1 MATKILLKKS
11 SVAGRVPAA
20 GDIDY
25 GELAIN
31 YADGKIYYKASDNS
45 VNVFLDSAG
54 VETIADARISG
65 GASAIRS
72 KFSAVDLGGSGT
84 FSYDSST
91 GVFSYTGITDAQI
104 HSTFSAGGDL
114 SYDSGTGQ
122 FSINVADIYTQAN
135 FDSDLG
141 QSTTDNLPEGSTNL
155 YFTNDRVDARMDSA
169 RLAVLLPEYATETN
183 TLTMANK
190 TLTNPKFGDSSQLFT
205 SLFHNISLNKNET
218 YGDSAETSF
227 AFFSG
232 DSSRDASIV
241 LGVDNRTAHAIGNVQ
256 DRANN
261 TNDLYISVG
270 DNASSIKFTRRALEG
285 STINWDGE
293 TFTGDLLMRMD
304 ADGKIHIPKDTN
316 ATSRTSAAVTI
327 LGGLGVDRDI
337 RAYDV
342 YASGDLRAQGSII
355 GDVTGTVSDVSNHTT
370 NDITEG
376 DSNFYYTS
384 VRFDSDFA
392 AKSTDDLS
400 EGTNLYYTVARGDS
414 DAKNAISVTD
424 NGGDGSLSYDAV
436 TGVISYTGP
445 NAGEVRAHMVAGTGV
460 LYDSSNGVISIG
472 QSVSTSDSVQFS
484 GGTFNGN
491 VTINGNL
498 NITGSQTTNEYIDL
512 RISEPLIKVADSST
526 DDIYDLGLVGR
537 YSDDGGTT
545 IRRAGFIRDA
555 SNGEWYVFA
564 GLIQNGLD
572 SSDPDKTINIDDSSV
587 EYPIWNFGGL
597 RGQYLGF
604 DSDFRAFSTDYT
616 LYESDFTAVPAGRY
630 ALNSENGSFN
640 ITLPASPTLGDYI
653 RLIDAGNLTTNTVTL
668 LRNGST
674 IEDQADDMELDVG
687 QNIIEVLFINNTWQ
701 VYAAI
706 GQKGPK
712 GDKGD
717 SADTSGFV
725 SPAQSIA
732 YSIALG

>member
-54 VETIADARISG
+54 VETIADARLSG
-65 GASAIRS
+65 GSSTIRS

-91 GVFSYTGITDAQI
+91 GVFSYTGITDTQI
-104 HSTFSAGGDL
+104 HSIFSAGGDL

-122 FSINVADIYTQAN
+122 FSINVEDIYTQAN

-141 QSTTDNLPEGSTNL
+141 QSDTDNLPEGSTNL
-155 YFTNDRVDARMDSA
+155 YYTDARVDARMDSA

-285 STINWDGE
+285 NTINWDGE

-327 LGGLGVDRDI
+327 TGGLGVDRDI

-370 NDITEG
+370 NDIAEG
-376 DSNFYYTS
+376 DSNLYYTS
-384 VRFDSDFA
+384 VRFDSDFG

-400 EGTNLYYTVARGDS
+400 EGTSLYYTVARADS

-424 NGGDGSLSYDAV
+424 NGGDGSLSYDAT

-472 QSVSTSDSVQFS
+472 QSVGTSDSVQFS

-498 NITGSQTTNEYIDL
+498 NISGSQTTNEYIDL

-630 ALNSENGSFN
+630 ALDTTNGTFN

-653 RLIDAGNLTTNTVTL
+653 RLIDAGNLTTNSVTL

>member
-1 MATKILLKKS
+1 
-11 SVAGRVPAA
+11 
-20 GDIDY
+20 
-25 GELAIN
+25 
-31 YADGKIYYKASDNS
+31 
-45 VNVFLDSAG
+45 
-54 VETIADARISG
+54 
-65 GASAIRS
+65 
-72 KFSAVDLGGSGT
+72 
-84 FSYDSST
+84 
-91 GVFSYTGITDAQI
+91 
-104 HSTFSAGGDL
+104 
-114 SYDSGTGQ
+114 
-122 FSINVADIYTQAN
+122 
-135 FDSDLG
+135 
-141 QSTTDNLPEGSTNL
+141 
-155 YFTNDRVDARMDSA
+155 MDSA

-218 YGDSAETSF
+218 FGDSANTALS
-227 AFFSG
+227 FFSG
-232 DSSRDASIV
+232 DSSRDASIA
-241 LGVDNRTAHAIGNVQ
+241 LGIDNVIAHGIGSTRDRLNDEGTFYIGLGDQATGFKITNNVDQSNRLLFDFGDDLFTLDKDGKAHFP
-256 DRANN
+256 NN
-261 TNDLYISVG
+261 TQ
-270 DNASSIKFTRRALEG
+270 
-285 STINWDGE
+285 
-293 TFTGDLLMRMD
+293 
-304 ADGKIHIPKDTN
+304 
-316 ATSRTSAAVTI
+316 ATSRTAAAVTI
-327 LGGLGVDRDI
+327 LGGLGVDKDI
-337 RAYDV
+337 RAFDV

-376 DSNFYYTS
+376 DSNLYYTS
-384 VRFDSDFA
+384 VRFDSDFN

-400 EGTNLYYTVARGDS
+400 EGTSLYYTVARADS

-436 TGVISYTGP
+436 TGVITYTGP

-472 QSVSTSDSVQFS
+472 QSVGTSDSVQFS

-498 NITGSQTTNEYIDL
+498 NISGSQTTNEYIDL

-555 SNGEWYVFA
+555 STGEWHVFA

-572 SSDPDKTINIDDSSV
+572 SSDPDKTINIDDSSI

-604 DSDFRAFSTDYT
+604 DSDFRVFSTDYT

-630 ALNSENGSFN
+630 ALDTTNGEFN

-653 RLIDAGNLTTNTVTL
+653 RLIDAGNLTTNPVTL

-674 IEDQADDMELDVG
+674 IEDQAQDMCLDVG

>member
-91 GVFSYTGITDAQI
+91 GVFSYTGITDNQI
-104 HSTFSAGGDL
+104 HGIFSAGGDL

-122 FSINVADIYTQAN
+122 FSINVEDIYTQAN

-256 DRANN
+256 DRVNN

-285 STINWDGE
+285 NTINWDGE

-355 GDVTGTVSDVSNHTT
+355 GDVTGTVSDVSNHST
-370 NDITEG
+370 NDISEG
-376 DSNFYYTS
+376 DSNLYYTS

-392 AKSTDDLS
+392 DKSTDDLS
-400 EGTNLYYTVARGDS
+400 EGTSLYYTVARADS

-445 NAGEVRAHMVAGTGV
+445 NAGEVRAHMVAGTGI

-472 QSVSTSDSVQFS
+472 QPVGTGDSVQFS

-555 SNGEWYVFA
+555 SSGEWHVFA

-630 ALNSENGSFN
+630 ALDATNGSFN

-653 RLIDAGNLTTNTVTL
+653 RLIDAGNLTTNSVTL

>member
-1 MATKILLKKS
+1 MTTKIIHKKS
-11 SVAGRVPAA
+11 AVAARVPVS
-20 GDIDY
+20 GDLDY
-25 GELAIN
+25 GELALN
-31 YADGKIYYKASDNS
+31 YADGKIYFKASDNS
-45 VNVFLDSAG
+45 IKGFLDSAG
-54 VETIADARISG
+54 VDAAADARINQSQSVYRKSVSVVDQG
-65 GASAIRS
+65 GQ
-72 KFSAVDLGGSGT
+72 GSL
-84 FSYDSST
+84 SYDSST
-91 GVFSYTGITDAQI
+91 GVFTYTGITDAQI
-104 HSTFSAGGDL
+104 HGTFSAGGDL

-122 FSINVADIYTQAN
+122 FSIDVSEIYTKAE

-141 QSTTDNLPEGSTNL
+141 RASTDDLPEGSTNL

-183 TLTMANK
+183 TLTMTNK

-205 SLFHNISLNKNET
+205 SLFHNISLNKDQT
-218 YGDSAETSF
+218 YGDSEETSF

-232 DSSRDASIV
+232 DSSRDVSLV

-256 DRANN
+256 DRLND

-285 STINWDGE
+285 NSINWDGE

-342 YASGDLRAQGSII
+342 YASGDLRAQGAII

-376 DSNFYYTS
+376 DSNLYYTS
-384 VRFDSDFA
+384 VRFDSDFN

-400 EGTNLYYTVARGDS
+400 EGTSLYYTVARADS
-414 DAKNAISVTD
+414 AAKNAISVTD
-424 NGGDGSLSYDAV
+424 NGGDGALTYDAV

-460 LYDSSNGVISIG
+460 TYDSANGVIAIG
-472 QSVSTSDSVQFS
+472 QSVTTADSVEFS
-484 GGTFNGN
+484 GGTFNGT
-491 VTINGNL
+491 VTINGDL
-498 NITGSQTTNEYIDL
+498 NVTGTQTTNEYVDL

-555 SNGEWYVFA
+555 STGEWHVFSN
-564 GLIQNGLD
+564 LVQDGLD
-572 SSDPDKTINIDDSSV
+572 SSVPDRTININDASV

-604 DSDFRAFSTDYT
+604 DSDFRVFSTDYT

-630 ALNSENGSFN
+630 ALDTSNGTFN

-653 RLIDAGNLTTNTVTL
+653 RLIDAGNLTNNSVTL

-717 SADTSGFV
+717 SADVSGFV